1 MARTYR
7 RRHEKH
13 EYRLVLS
20 DVQRL
25 PGLRWRRVSINRHAP
40 EGRRRLARFHSDA
53 HRPSCRV
60 PAEYRHIEERVKRH
74 RENTVCRVIPQHGGG
89 ETLAICRK
97 HSVRWLWF

>member
-7 RRHEKH
+7 RKHEKH

-25 PGLRWRRVSINRHAP
+25 PGLRWRRVPIGRRTP

-53 HRPSCRV
+53 YRPSRWV
-60 PAEYRHIEERVKRH
+60 PAWYRRADERRKRH
-74 RENTVCRVIPQHGGG
+74 GEDTACRVIPQHGGG
-89 ETLAICRK
+89 ETLAIRRRP
-97 HSVRWLWF
+97 SVRWTWL

>member
-7 RRHEKH
+7 RRQEKH
-13 EYRLVLS
+13 EYRWVLS

-25 PGLRWRRVSINRHAP
+25 PGLRWRRVSIDRHTP

-60 PAEYRHIEERVKRH
+60 PAGYRHIEERRKRH
-74 RENTVCRVIPQHGGG
+74 GEATACHVIPQHGGG

-97 HSVRWLWF
+97 PSVRLHWL

>member
-7 RRHEKH
+7 RRQEKH
-13 EYRLVLS
+13 EYRWVLS

-25 PGLRWRRVSINRHAP
+25 PGLRWRRVSIDRHTP

-60 PAEYRHIEERVKRH
+60 PAGYRHIEERRKRH
-74 RENTVCRVIPQHGGG
+74 GEATACRVIPQHGGG
-89 ETLAICRK
+89 ETLTICRK
-97 HSVRWLWF
+97 PSVCERWL

>member
-7 RRHEKH
+7 RRQEKH
-13 EYRLVLS
+13 EYRWVLS
-20 DVQRL
+20 DVRRL
-25 PGLRWRRVSINRHAP
+25 PGLRWRRVSIDRHAP

-60 PAEYRHIEERVKRH
+60 PAWYRHNDERVKRH
-74 RENTVCRVIPQHGGG
+74 RENTACRVIPQHGGG

-97 HSVRWLWF
+97 PSVCWNWL

>member
-1 MARTYR
+1 MAKTYR
-7 RRHEKH
+7 RRQEKH

-25 PGLRWRRVSINRHAP
+25 PGLRWRRVRIDRHTP

-53 HRPSCRV
+53 HWPSRRV
-60 PAEYRHIEERVKRH
+60 PAWYRHIEERRKRH
-74 RENTVCRVIPQHGGG
+74 GEATACRVIPQHGGG

-97 HSVRWLWF
+97 PSVHWTWF